1 MKDPAVSTVSNGLG
15 DRTEMPWWNLP
26 LLLTLAWHTRA
37 PHHQTFVLPCPEYKA
52 VLHWHGWTF
61 SFRLDTEAEPQQ
73 AFLRY
78 TGFSR
83 YHPLQSPFHPAKAL
97 SCSVAMKWWRSF
109 QREMCFWI
117 WDLVCYFWP
126 GKLPLEQWAWD
137 FSWNLLCVPFWRN
150 SWKEKTCKLSS
161 QRGTYWLWV
170 HWGHYLRSVDLW
182 EGTAYLMQ
190 PKVSYATDGL
200 FFVVKNGFSMC
211 LWKSKVLLKACC
223 VLAGSCWVSSSSDLL

>member
-1 MKDPAVSTVSNGLG
+1 MVEFAFAVDPCMTHESSSSPDLCFALSRVQSSAS
-15 DRTEMPWWNLP
+15 
-26 LLLTLAWHTRA
+26 LAWLDVFLQAGHRGRTTA
-37 PHHQTFVLPCPEYKA
+37 SFPELYW
-52 VLHWHGWTF
+52 VF
-61 SFRLDTEAEPQQ
+61 Q
-73 AFLRY
+73 
-78 TGFSR
+78 
-83 YHPLQSPFHPAKAL
+83 L
-97 SCSVAMKWWRSF
+97 SSTSISISSCKGSHLLCCNKCWRSF

-117 WDLVCYFWP
+117 WDLVCHFWP

-137 FSWNLLCVPFWRN
+137 FSWNLLCLPFWRN

-161 QRGTYWLWV
+161 QRETYWLRV